1 MVTLE
6 DVVSYFTNPT
16 AIGYTPEKTLILA
29 FILVLTVYVIFTIL
43 KKLKIK
49 IDRQLAIG
57 ILPYVI
63 LASTLRALQDA
74 RVFNTIWLITPGIY
88 VTMISVILSILIISF
103 LVQRKFGIPYFKTLF
118 VIGLLGVAFLL
129 PLLKFIN
136 LEGFLLVFLF
146 YVPWIFVF
154 YKLRWG
160 IANKLVTLAQMFD
173 ANATF
178 VALQFFGYY
187 EQHVVPS
194 FFISIFSPVSFIFLK
209 VVGIVVILLLI
220 DRSKGD
226 KEFNNFLKLVIG
238 ILGLATGTRD
248 FLRMLALV

>member
-1 MVTLE
+1 MITLE

-29 FILVLTVYVIFTIL
+29 SILVVIVYVIFEVL

-49 IDRQLAIG
+49 IDRRLAIG
-57 ILPYVI
+57 IIPYVI
-63 LASTLRALQDA
+63 LASTLRVLQDA
-74 RVFNTIWLITPGIY
+74 KVFNTIWLITPGIY
-88 VTMISVILSILIISF
+88 GTMITVILSILIVSF
-103 LVQRKFGIPYFKTLF
+103 LIERKFSVPYFKTLF
-118 VIGLLGVAFLL
+118 VVGLLGIAFFL
-129 PLLKFIN
+129 PLLNFIN
-136 LEGFLLVFLF
+136 TEGFLLVSAF
-146 YVPWIFVF
+146 YLPWVIIF
-154 YKLRWG
+154 YKIRWTL
-160 IANKLVTLAQMFD
+160 ANKLVTLAQMFD

-194 FFISIFSPVSFIFLK
+194 FFINIFSPVSFIFLK
-209 VVGIVVILLLI
+209 VVAIAVILVLI

-226 KEFNNFLKLVIG
+226 REFNNFLKLMIG

-248 FLRMLALV
+248 FLRLLALT